1 MRIEPTAKSTAVG
14 PASPAQP
21 DVPAAP
27 PAPVG
32 SDRVDLSALSQAAA
46 GLDPATIEKIQAEV
60 GSGKYE
66 VAAAEVSRDIVD
78 FHLIPLD

>member
-1 MRIEPTAKSTAVG
+1 MRIEPTAKSNPVG

-27 PAPVG
+27 SAPVG
-32 SDRVDLSALSQAAA
+32 ADEVNLSALSQAAS
-46 GLDPATIEKIQAEV
+46 GLDPARIEQIQTEV

-66 VAAAEVSRDIVD
+66 VPSAEVSRSIVD

>member
-1 MRIEPTAKSTAVG
+1 MRIERAVKSTPVG

-27 PAPVG
+27 SAPVG
-32 SDRVDLSALSQAAA
+32 VDEVNLSALSQAAS
-46 GLDPATIEKIQAEV
+46 GLDPARIEEIQAEV

-66 VAAAEVSRDIVD
+66 VAAAEVSRNIVD
-78 FHLIPLD
+78 FHLIPID